1 MSLRSRLADV
11 APDRAVEWYR
21 RRRATRRY
29 LSKLGREIYER
40 RGTHPALEDV
50 ESDAAGRGG
59 FYGELVKDAAA
70 RVDLV
75 LERLHRRIDGVAA
88 RDDER
93 LSRLESDL
101 ADVRR
106 QLDAIR
112 DTSAPPAAGDA

>member
-1 MSLRSRLADV
+1 MSLRSRLADG

-29 LSKLGREIYER
+29 LDKLGREIYER
-40 RGTHPALEDV
+40 RGAHPALEDV
-50 ESDAAGRGG
+50 ESDATERGG
-59 FYGELVKDAAA
+59 FYGDLVKDAAA

-93 LSRLESDL
+93 LTRLEAEL
-101 ADVRR
+101 ADLRKE
-106 QLDAIR
+106 LKATR
-112 DTSAPPAAGDA
+112 DPSAPPAAGDA